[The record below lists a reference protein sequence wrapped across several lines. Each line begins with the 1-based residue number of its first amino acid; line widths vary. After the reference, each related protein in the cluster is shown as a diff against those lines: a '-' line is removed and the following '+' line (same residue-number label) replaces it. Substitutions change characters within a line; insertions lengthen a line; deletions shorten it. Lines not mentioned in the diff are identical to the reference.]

1 MKYDFP
7 KRELTLAVNHS
18 PVKVIFESDTPQ
30 ASIWHYI
37 FSALSEQKPCSVQS
51 QPLK

>member
-1 MKYDFP
+1 MKYDVP
-7 KRELTLAVNHS
+7 RHELTLAVNHS
-18 PVKVIFESDTPQ
+18 PVKVIFESNTPQ

-37 FSALSEQKPCSVQS
+37 FSALSEQESCSVQS